1 MANLFGS
8 SNVRLA
14 VLEEK
19 LNVYE
24 DLSREMLSK
33 LETAVDKISEAN
45 QNVAKILV
53 RHEERLDQSIQSDTA
68 IIKLLD
74 ELKSNHAREIK
85 STTEEISD
93 LDTKVDKEVKVLG
106 SRIDDLSR
114 FKWLLGGALLV
125 VGVLVGQVNVLES
138 VFPNLPSVHSGGK

>member
-33 LETAVDKISEAN
+33 LENAVDKISEAN
-45 QNVAKILV
+45 QSVAKILV

-74 ELKSNHAREIK
+74 ELKLIHKKDIEA
-85 STTEEISD
+85 TELKVNT
-93 LDTKVDKEVKVLG
+93 LDNRVN
-106 SRIDDLSR
+106 DLSR
-114 FKWLLGGALLV
+114 FRWILAGVLLV
-125 VGVLVGQVNVLES
+125 VGVIVGQVNVLES
-138 VFPNLPSVHSGGK
+138 VFPDLPSIPSNK

>member
-74 ELKSNHAREIK
+74 ELKSNHKKDIEN
-85 STTEEISD
+85 TELKVNA
-93 LDTKVDKEVKVLG
+93 LD

-114 FKWLLGGALLV
+114 FRWILAGVLLV
-125 VGVLVGQVNVLES
+125 VGTIAGQVNVFES
-138 VFPNLPSVHSGGK
+138 MFPDPPSIHSGK

>member
-45 QNVAKILV
+45 QSVAKILV

-74 ELKSNHAREIK
+74 ELKSNHKKDIEA
-85 STTEEISD
+85 TELKVNT
-93 LDTKVDKEVKVLG
+93 LD

-114 FKWLLGGALLV
+114 FRWLAAGVLLV
-125 VGVLVGQVNVLES
+125 VGIIAGQVNVLES
-138 VFPNLPSVHSGGK
+138 MFPDPPSIHSGK